1 MKFRSARRIPN
12 KSTSTTKSFRLK
24 PVDHLCFQPLSR
36 TNNSTPTNA
45 HSRRLDRQPTQLP
58 TMASL
63 FDDADE
69 PELKI
74 NPVFA
79 KKYEDRK
86 KREELSNLKDKY
98 GDSESEESESTS
110 EEEDETGQLV
120 TPFLDAQIVK
130 TIASIKRKDPEV
142 YDPKTA
148 FFEEEEV
155 KKAKEAWKEKQKK
168 KEKPVTLKDLQRK
181 RLLEGKLDGED
192 YEEEG
197 KKLLTMV
204 EEQEKAKRELKVG
217 WIR

>member
-1 MKFRSARRIPN
+1 
-12 KSTSTTKSFRLK
+12 
-24 PVDHLCFQPLSR
+24 
-36 TNNSTPTNA
+36 
-45 HSRRLDRQPTQLP
+45 
-58 TMASL
+58 MASL